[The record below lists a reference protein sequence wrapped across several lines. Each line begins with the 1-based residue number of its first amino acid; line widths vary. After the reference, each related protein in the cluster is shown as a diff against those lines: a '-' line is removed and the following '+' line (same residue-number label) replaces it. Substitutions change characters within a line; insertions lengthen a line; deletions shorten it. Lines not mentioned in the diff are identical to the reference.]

1 MALSGVAGP
10 FKGAYTIFEA
20 VAGPIATTDNTANTR
35 FWQWSVP
42 AGSGIVVVNVQV
54 YAKAQGVPQMTV
66 DLMDETTSVLSGAI
80 SVLTTSTAAG
90 TLATTRGVALAASR
104 NLNAVFSYSGTTT
117 APSEVKMTIMAY
129 ITDHPNTVRVRGN
142 ATADISD
149 YRGSGGDSVI
159 GVTA

>member
-10 FKGAYTIFEA
+10 FKGAYSIHTVDLGLVA
-20 VAGPIATTDNTANTR
+20 VTDNTANTR

-42 AGSGIVVVNVQV
+42 AGSGIVIVNVQA
-54 YAKAQGVPQMTV
+54 YSKAQGVPQATV
-66 DLMDETTSVLSGAI
+66 DLLDETTSVLSGAI
-80 SVLTTSTAAG
+80 SLLTTSTAAG
-90 TLATTRGVALAASR
+90 TLATTRGVPVASAR

-117 APSEVKMTIMAY
+117 APSDVRMTLMYY